1 MVEVRN
7 TPVRLGV
14 GWWGRAFY
22 LHGLSPGRRGFCLRW
37 RVERRPVDPSVC
49 PDVDGRLME
58 IFRENV
64 RWNGSSTRSD
74 FYEFIGSLIISACDV
89 VELEAVKLVFKASH
103 LLIVGLHLG
112 IMAAQALH
120 DLVNYELR
128 VTSNIEVS
136 DP

>member
-1 MVEVRN
+1 
-7 TPVRLGV
+7 
-14 GWWGRAFY
+14 
-22 LHGLSPGRRGFCLRW
+22 
-37 RVERRPVDPSVC
+37 
-49 PDVDGRLME
+49 ME

-74 FYEFIGSLIISACDV
+74 FCEFIGGLIISACDV
-89 VELEAVKLVFKASH
+89 VELEAVKLVFKASQ
-103 LLIVGLHLG
+103 LLTVGLHLG

-120 DLVNYELR
+120 DLVDYELR